1 MKLTNLKTFKV
12 FFSER
17 VSNKDM
23 NISDEINKEIKLC
36 SEQGFSKI
44 WGEKSFWDFI
54 GSIIFR
60 SSYLTNILEII
71 IAFCDKQI
79 RYILYLLSE
88 NFYKY
93 MNSMKY
99 LVKSRFEIISLRY
112 TKIQEKEWEKLCK
125 MYQESR
131 KSINRDLEEI
141 HEIKHL

>member
-1 MKLTNLKTFKV
+1 MALWLG
-12 FFSER
+12 
-17 VSNKDM
+17 
-23 NISDEINKEIKLC
+23 L
-36 SEQGFSKI
+36 
-44 WGEKSFWDFI
+44 
-54 GSIIFR
+54 
-60 SSYLTNILEII
+60 
-71 IAFCDKQI
+71 
-79 RYILYLLSE
+79 
-88 NFYKY
+88 